1 MARHHRFSDGIRKKL
16 VSGVSK
22 RRVVMFECASA
33 VVSPH
38 RRDGA
43 GKGPKGSRPHGDP
56 GWRSCL
62 CPQSNL
68 WVGIR
73 KLSVRCWE
81 HGYRVEV
88 YVPAWDRKAASGR
101 ASGLPVQAGSRCGS
115 ARTSS
120 AESCGSKV
128 RARRV
133 SKPECYRC
141 EDRIMLSILR
151 DSGFTSPWGMRIL
164 PNGSAY
170 GGMGLPMPE
179 REFRGRCYRPHSA
192 EMLLWFLRQQER
204 CQSLG
209 CSLRITASNTRRT
222 GKRSPPSSG
231 NRQD

>member
-1 MARHHRFSDGIRKKL
+1 MEPGKVRKD
-16 VSGVSK
+16 
-22 RRVVMFECASA
+22 RA
-33 VVSPH
+33 
-38 RRDGA
+38 
-43 GKGPKGSRPHGDP
+43 PHGDP

-81 HGYRVEV
+81 QGYRVEV

-192 EMLLWFLRQQER
+192 EMLLWFLSTGEVPKPRVQPSGSLRPIRGVPGNEARHRAGTVKTDRSRGQPLRLGPGVTPGVFYTQFRQQT
-204 CQSLG
+204 
-209 CSLRITASNTRRT
+209 IVWVI
-222 GKRSPPSSG
+222 
-231 NRQD
+231 

>member
-1 MARHHRFSDGIRKKL
+1 MS
-16 VSGVSK
+16 VSG
-22 RRVVMFECASA
+22 RQPAQ
-33 VVSPH
+33 
-38 RRDGA
+38 A
-43 GKGPKGSRPHGDP
+43 GWSREWSERIAPPPGDP

-115 ARTSS
+115 ARTK
-120 AESCGSKV
+120 AVESRGRESVLSGCQSPV
-128 RARRV
+128 LPRRGPDHAV
-133 SKPECYRC
+133 HPEGQ
-141 EDRIMLSILR
+141 RIHIPL
-151 DSGFTSPWGMRIL
+151 GMRIL

-179 REFRGRCYRPHSA
+179 REFRGWCYRPHSA
-192 EMLLWFLRQQER
+192 EMLLWFLSTGEVSKPRVQPPDHCVQYAAYRKTKPAIER
-204 CQSLG
+204 E
-209 CSLRITASNTRRT
+209 
-222 GKRSPPSSG
+222 PSRLMCRAA
-231 NRQD
+231 NR

>member
-1 MARHHRFSDGIRKKL
+1 MARHHRFSDGIRTKL

-22 RRVVMFECASA
+22 RRVVMLSERQRSSA
-33 VVSPH
+33 RTGGMEPGMV
-38 RRDGA
+38 RKDRA
-43 GKGPKGSRPHGDP
+43 PHGDP

-151 DSGFTSPWGMRIL
+151 DSGFTSPRGDANPPEWECVRR
-164 PNGSAY
+164 NG
-170 GGMGLPMPE
+170 
-179 REFRGRCYRPHSA
+179 
-192 EMLLWFLRQQER
+192 
-204 CQSLG
+204 
-209 CSLRITASNTRRT
+209 TAHA
-222 GKRSPPSSG
+222 
-231 NRQD
+231 